1 MHSCQPGEE
10 ESEECSR
17 QREQQ
22 CEALEGED
30 QKSPEYSRRVGGD
43 LSQVHTA
50 GKGQSQDPNLG

>member
-30 QKSPEYSRRVGGD
+30 QKSSTVGG
-43 LSQVHTA
+43 LEGTFPKFTQLEK
-50 GKGQSQDPNLG
+50 GKARILT